1 MMSFKSV
8 ALAMAVLAARVAA
21 DDHIIKIT
29 AMADQ
34 TKTPPFYFKPN
45 SVTAKTG
52 DILEFH
58 FMPAN
63 HSVAMGTWESA
74 CTPDPNGFWSGYVP
88 VASGEAV
95 SLFLHI
101 TTNVCGLISD

>member
-8 ALAMAVLAARVAA
+8 ALAVVALAARVAA

-45 SVTAKTG
+45 SVTAKVG

-63 HSVAMGTWESA
+63 HSVAMGTFD
-74 CTPDPNGFWSGYVP
+74 DPCSPTANGFFSGYVP
-88 VASGEAV
+88 VASGESV
-95 SLFLHI
+95 SPVDKKRI
-101 TTNVCGLISD
+101 RRNIS